1 MRSDSSITQLV
12 RKGTQ
17 ISCLTSKSCIFEQL
31 TELDDG
37 DELGA
42 SEIDAADET
51 DEGFALGSSE
61 GSTDG
66 VVDGALLGMSDGDAL
81 SSADGTELDNGDEL
95 GASEIDDGDELGV
108 SDTAVNL

>member
-1 MRSDSSITQLV
+1 MFMCMRSDSSITQLV

-42 SEIDAADET
+42 SEID
-51 DEGFALGSSE
+51 
-61 GSTDG
+61 
-66 VVDGALLGMSDGDAL
+66 
-81 SSADGTELDNGDEL
+81 
-95 GASEIDDGDELGV
+95 DGDELGV